1 MPVFVI
7 KNRII
12 MRQAKRYLFKLFSN
26 AQGKSLIFI
35 AYFILDVG
43 FAQKVLFDCNST
55 KLE

>member
-12 MRQAKRYLFKLFSN
+12 MRQVKRYLFKLFSN

-35 AYFILDVG
+35 AYFILDVEV
-43 FAQKVLFDCNST
+43 AQKVLFDCNST
-55 KLE
+55 KLK